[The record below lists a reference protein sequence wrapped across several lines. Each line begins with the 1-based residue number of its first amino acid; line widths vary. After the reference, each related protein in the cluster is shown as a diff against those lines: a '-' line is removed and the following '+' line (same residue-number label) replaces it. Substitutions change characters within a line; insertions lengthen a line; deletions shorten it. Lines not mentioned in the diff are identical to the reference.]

1 MEFTYCWLK
10 SSSQPKI
17 LRLES
22 ANKGKGCGGPA
33 GTEVQRDRATELQ
46 PPSPLWHQP
55 LLGQAEQETDKL
67 TQ

>member
-33 GTEVQRDRATELQ
+33 GTEAQ
-46 PPSPLWHQP
+46 
-55 LLGQAEQETDKL
+55 
-67 TQ
+67 